1 MGNFSSY
8 WMRSPWIWTVI
19 AESLNW
25 ISFVHGM
32 VDGSQVN
39 TASHKY
45 VRSRKTIQQRATPQT
60 FVIFFRTAA
69 VIGAHCCK
77 TCKRYF
83 EVRIKSRRHN
93 EPEEAP
99 QHLSCQHS
107 RPQKSA
113 KIKNFSK
120 NSIITQ
126 LQNSAQNHAEQ
137 LFSPE
142 NYSCQLSQDIPGY
155 GTAMAELSTGNM
167 DGMYLIY
174 RKYQINVR
182 NRYVFHLY
190 V

>member
-1 MGNFSSY
+1 MNCDSRKS
-8 WMRSPWIWTVI
+8 
-19 AESLNW
+19 ELNQLCAW
-25 ISFVHGM
+25 
-32 VDGSQVN
+32 DGRWVPGKHSESQVHPQQENN
-39 TASHKY
+39 TTESN
-45 VRSRKTIQQRATPQT
+45 ATD
-60 FVIFFRTAA
+60 FCNIFRTAA

-77 TCKRYF
+77 TCKRHF

-99 QHLSCQHS
+99 QHFSCQHS